1 MLSRFVPPSVSLTQ
15 SIAIAVSTGARWK
28 TRRAYSTLLLFLDPT
43 EAQLLM
49 TLAQSAAAGR
59 ARPRH
64 NRAVEREPLVISLF
78 SQLLFAHSLAKLTA
92 RRVFLKHDI
101 VFVQGLHT
109 VVINDFAFADN
120 LDPNYI
126 KDETIKKYPSYE
138 GGAFTPA

>member
-1 MLSRFVPPSVSLTQ
+1 MLSRFVAPSVSLTQ

-64 NRAVEREPLVISLF
+64 NRAVEREPLVISLV
-78 SQLLFAHSLAKLTA
+78 SPSSLPAVCLN
-92 RRVFLKHDI
+92 V

-109 VVINDFAFADN
+109 IVINDFAFADN